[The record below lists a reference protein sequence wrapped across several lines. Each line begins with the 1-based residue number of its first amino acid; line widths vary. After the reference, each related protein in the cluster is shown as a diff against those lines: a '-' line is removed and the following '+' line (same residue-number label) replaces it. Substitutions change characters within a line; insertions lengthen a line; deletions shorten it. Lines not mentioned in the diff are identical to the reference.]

1 MPTFETPEP
10 LSATVEIEI
19 GRARIVAGKRTDT
32 VVEVV
37 PSDPGDKLDIQAAA
51 ETKVTCAGGKLLVK
65 GPKKRSLFGKVGAVD
80 VTVELPA
87 GSELTGSTGLGE
99 LIGEGRFGD
108 CRLTTAAGDI
118 QLEEAAAVRLKTSHG
133 DILVD
138 RTTGEAEIQGSG
150 RVRVGRIDGAATIK
164 NLNGETT
171 IGEVGGELRVN
182 SSNGPIGVARARSS
196 VTAKTA
202 SGAIRLDEVVRGQ
215 ITLDSAAGG
224 LEVGIAEGTA
234 AWLDVRSKAGRV
246 RNELGAAEGPGQS
259 DETVEVRGRTSVG
272 DIIIRR
278 A

>member
-1 MPTFETPEP
+1 MPTFDTPEP
-10 LSATVEIEI
+10 LSATVELEI

-32 VVEVV
+32 VVDVV
-37 PSDPGDKLDIQAAA
+37 PSDPGDKLDVQAVA

-87 GSELTGSTGLGE
+87 GSELIGSTGLGE

-171 IGEVGGELRVN
+171 IGEVSGELRVN
-182 SSNGPIGVARARSS
+182 SSNGPIGVARALSS

-246 RNELGAAEGPGQS
+246 RNELGTAEGPAQS

>member
-32 VVEVV
+32 VVEVM
-37 PSDPGDKLDIQAAA
+37 PSDPGDKLDVQAAA

-87 GSELTGSTGLGE
+87 GSELIGSTGLGE
-99 LIGEGRFGD
+99 LIGEGRFGN

-150 RVRVGRIDGAATIK
+150 RVRVGRIDGSATIK
-164 NLNGETT
+164 NLNGETA
-171 IGEVGGELRVN
+171 IGEISGELRVN
-182 SSNGPIGVARARSS
+182 SSNGPIGVARAESS

-272 DIIIRR
+272 DIVIRR

>member
-1 MPTFETPEP
+1 MPTFDTPEP
-10 LSATVEIEI
+10 LSATVELEI

-32 VVEVV
+32 VVDVV
-37 PSDPGDKLDIQAAA
+37 PSDPGDKLDVQAAA

-87 GSELTGSTGLGE
+87 GSELIGSTGLGE

-171 IGEVGGELRVN
+171 IGEVSGELRVN
-182 SSNGPIGVARARSS
+182 SSNGPIGVARALSS

-246 RNELGAAEGPGQS
+246 RNELGTAEGPGQS

>member
-1 MPTFETPEP
+1 MPTFDTPEP

-37 PSDPGDKLDIQAAA
+37 PSDPGDKLDVQAAA

-87 GSELTGSTGLGE
+87 GSELIGSTGLGE

-171 IGEVGGELRVN
+171 IGEVSGELRVN
-182 SSNGPIGVARARSS
+182 SSNGPIGVTRALSS

-246 RNELGAAEGPGQS
+246 RNELGTAEGPGQS

-272 DIIIRR
+272 DIVIRR

>member
-1 MPTFETPEP
+1 MPTFDTPEP

-32 VVEVV
+32 VVEVT
-37 PSDPGDKLDIQAAA
+37 PSDPGDKLDVQAAA
-51 ETKVTCAGGKLLVK
+51 ETNVTCTGGKLLVK
-65 GPKKRSLFGKVGAVD
+65 GPRKRSLFGKTGSVD

-87 GSELTGSTGLGE
+87 GSELIGRTGLGE
-99 LIGEGRFGD
+99 LIGEGVFGN

-118 QLEEAAAVRLKTSHG
+118 QLDEAASVRLKTSHG

-138 RTTGEAEIQGSG
+138 STRGETEIHGSG
-150 RVRVGRIDGAATIK
+150 RVRIGRIDGSATIR

-171 IGEVGGELRVN
+171 VGEITGELKVN
-182 SSNGPIGVARARSS
+182 SSNGPIGVGRTEAS

-202 SGAIRLDEVVRGQ
+202 SGAIRLGEVVRGR
-215 ITLDSAAGG
+215 ITLESAAGG

-234 AWLDVRSKAGRV
+234 AWLDVRSTAGRV

-259 DETVEVRGRTSVG
+259 EETVEVRGRTSVG
-272 DIIIRR
+272 DIVVRR

>member
-1 MPTFETPEP
+1 MPTFDTPEP

-37 PSDPGDKLDIQAAA
+37 PSDPGDKLDVQAAA

-87 GSELTGSTGLGE
+87 GSELIGSTGLGE

-171 IGEVGGELRVN
+171 LGEVGGELRVN
-182 SSNGPIGVARARSS
+182 SSNGPIGVARALSS

-246 RNELGAAEGPGQS
+246 RNELGTAEGPGQS

-272 DIIIRR
+272 DIVIRR

>member
-32 VVEVV
+32 VVEVM
-37 PSDPGDKLDIQAAA
+37 PSDPGDKLDVQAAA
-51 ETKVTCAGGKLLVK
+51 ETKVTCAGGKLLVR

-87 GSELTGSTGLGE
+87 GSELIGSTGLGE
-99 LIGEGRFGD
+99 LIGEGRFGN

-150 RVRVGRIDGAATIK
+150 RVRVGRIDGAATIR
-164 NLNGETT
+164 NLNGETA
-171 IGEVGGELRVN
+171 IGEISGELRVN
-182 SSNGPIGVARARSS
+182 SSNGPIGVARAESS

-202 SGAIRLDEVVRGQ
+202 SGAIRLDEVVRGR

-246 RNELGAAEGPGQS
+246 RNELGTAEGPGQS

-272 DIIIRR
+272 DIVIRR